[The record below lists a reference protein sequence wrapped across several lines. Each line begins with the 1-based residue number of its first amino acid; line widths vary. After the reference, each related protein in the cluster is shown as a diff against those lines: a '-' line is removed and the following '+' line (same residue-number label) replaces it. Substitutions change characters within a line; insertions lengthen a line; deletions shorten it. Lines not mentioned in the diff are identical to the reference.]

1 MDLNQFDNNINST
14 ADPSLRANVNEQV
27 GQTNQNVADN
37 YAQGAQS
44 AGRGLL
50 NSHDNFNSGLSYGD
64 RATTAAIKSRYD
76 RQYQQS
82 ENKLKLDVMKNA
94 QSDHIRNLQVAGQ
107 AAGQEVALN
116 KEKAILKWKKEQ
128 ADKKAR
134 GQVIGTTLG
143 IVGGVVGAIYGGPA
157 GAGAGYA
164 LGSGV
169 GSAVGES

>member
-1 MDLNQFDNNINST
+1 MDNSKYLDDPSASASVTQNIN
-14 ADPSLRANVNEQV
+14 NQV
-27 GQTNQNVADN
+27 GHTNQQIADS
-37 YAQGAQS
+37 YSQPAMA

-50 NSHDNFNSGLSYGD
+50 NSHDNFNNGLSFGD
-64 RATTAAIKSRYD
+64 QATTAAIKSRYD
-76 RQYQQS
+76 KQYQQS
-82 ENKLKLDVMKNA
+82 ESGLKLDMIKGA
-94 QSDHIRNLQVAGQ
+94 QADHVRNLQVATQ
-107 AAGQEVALN
+107 AAGQEVAMN
-116 KEKAILKWKKEQ
+116 KEKAILKWKQEQ
-128 ADKKAR
+128 AAKKAR